1 MKYKATNCR
10 CCLIKLTSE
19 NRSGTTSRC
28 KPCYNA
34 YHRDYFKTYKAE
46 HNKIMKKWR
55 AKNKEL
61 VHQMNINLATKKFGN
76 LTKSIVYYTKKT
88 KENLTDGYVRF
99 TLTRHNANLRARD
112 IPNSL
117 VDLKRKQLLLTK
129 EIKQQ
134 MYA

>member
-19 NRSGTTSRC
+19 NRSGTTSKC

-61 VHQMNINLATKKFGN
+61 VHQMNVNLAVKKFGSFDAS
-76 LTKSIVYYTKKT
+76 LAFYCSKCKDA
-88 KENLTDGYVRF
+88 LTDGYVKGC
-99 TLTRHNANLRARD
+99 LTNHKDGLERTE
-112 IPNSL
+112 IPNNL
-117 VDLKRKQLLLTK
+117 IELKRKQILLIRQ
-129 EIKQQ
+129 IKN
-134 MYA
+134 YG